1 MYIDDMSS
9 SGSRILRELKQNKPF
24 RSEMQEAAVALMR
37 TADVVRRSG
46 AAVIEPLGITGQQYN
61 VLRILRG
68 AGKEGLPTLE
78 VAERMIEQTPGITR
92 LVDRLEAKQ
101 LARRERC
108 LQDRRQIFCHI
119 TQVGLDLL
127 ERLDDP
133 VLLAHHQVLE
143 TLGPGDVTQLLSLL
157 DRVREAAEQSTPA

>member
-1 MYIDDMSS
+1 MSP

-24 RSEMQEAAVALMR
+24 RSDMQEAAVALMR
-37 TADVVRRSG
+37 TADVVRRAG
-46 AAVIEPLGITGQQYN
+46 AAVIEPLGITVQQYN

-68 AGKEGLPTLE
+68 AGKAGLPTLE

-92 LVDRLEAKQ
+92 LVDRLEAKK

-108 LQDRRQIFCHI
+108 LHDRRQIFCHI
-119 TQVGLDLL
+119 TEGGLALL
-127 ERLDDP
+127 ARLDDP

-143 TLGPGDVTQLLSLL
+143 MLGPRDVEQLLSLL
-157 DRVREAAEQSTPA
+157 DRIRESAERSQPV

>member
-1 MYIDDMSS
+1 MSP

-24 RSEMQEAAVALMR
+24 RSDMQEAAVALMR
-37 TADVVRRSG
+37 TADVVRRAG
-46 AAVIEPLGITGQQYN
+46 AAVIEPLGITVQQYN

-108 LQDRRQIFCHI
+108 LHDRRQIFCHI
-119 TQVGLDLL
+119 TPGGLELL
-127 ERLDDP
+127 ARLDDP
-133 VLLAHHQVLE
+133 VLPAHHQVLKM
-143 TLGPGDVTQLLSLL
+143 LAPRDVEHLLLLL
-157 DRVREAAEQSTPA
+157 DRVREAAEQPNAV